1 MEDQVIKYRKTLQKR
16 IETDARKLRKYYRN
30 ALTKV
35 QADIDRLYR
44 EAGTGDGKLDPQKV
58 RAFSGKMTRL
68 EALRKQII
76 TAVKELEG
84 KEYTLL
90 SDRWAWEY
98 QNAYY
103 VHGFYLQA
111 EAGIFVNT
119 PLLTNQAVLAV
130 AEIPWIG
137 ARFSDRIRKNTAF
150 LAAKMEEVISQ
161 AVVGG
166 WSVQQAAIEIKKRAN
181 EGWYNATRLARTEL
195 NRASAWGA
203 TELYRQNA
211 DILDG
216 KRWLATLDR
225 RTAVFDRSQDG
236 RIFPIDAGG
245 IPAHPNCRCIWAP
258 VVSGLG
264 VSTRSRIYR
273 LNNRRDYTPARTYKD
288 WAESMGI
295 PFEAAV

>member
-1 MEDQVIKYRKTLQKR
+1 MEDKVAKYRKALQKR
-16 IETDARKLRKYYRN
+16 VEEHSRKLRKYYRN

-90 SDRWAWEY
+90 ADRWAWEY

-103 VHGFYLQA
+103 VNGFYLDQA
-111 EAGIFVNT
+111 AGIFVVT
-119 PLLTNQAVLAV
+119 PVLTNQAVVAV
-130 AEIPWIG
+130 AAVPWIG

-150 LAAKMEEVISQ
+150 LAARMEEIISQ
-161 AVVGG
+161 ATVGG
-166 WSVQQAAIEIKKRAN
+166 WSVQQTALEIRKRAN

-195 NRASAWGA
+195 NRAAAWGA
-203 TELYRQNA
+203 TELYKQNA

-216 KRWLATLDR
+216 KRWLTALDR
-225 RTAVFDRSQDG
+225 RTCPVCRPKDG
-236 RIFPIDAGG
+236 KVYPLDEGG